1 MELKYKVKTTKMHK
15 KITEDVIKLEHK
27 DNGEKANIIFNSLL
41 HTKCQNKDDNI
52 YVEEKVKKIVING
65 VSFYKIQNV
74 SINGFEIHI
83 NGNTWIG
90 FDRIVSLYIEY
101 NTLECVDI
109 KFNGRIDNDDG
120 YEIDVKTSN
129 F

>member
-1 MELKYKVKTTKMHK
+1 MELKYKIKTTKMHEET
-15 KITEDVIKLEHK
+15 TEDVIKLEHK

-41 HTKCQNKDDNI
+41 YTKCQNKDDNI

-65 VSFYKIQNV
+65 ISFYKVQNV
-74 SINGFEIHI
+74 SIDGFEIRI
-83 NGNTWIG
+83 NDNTWIG

-101 NTLECVDI
+101 TTLECVDI

>member
-1 MELKYKVKTTKMHK
+1 MHK
-15 KITEDVIKLEHK
+15 KITEDVIELKHK

-41 HTKCQNKDDNI
+41 HTKCQNKYDNT

-74 SINGFEIHI
+74 SIDGFEIHI

-101 NTLECVDI
+101 TTSECVDI
-109 KFNGRIDNDDG
+109 EFNGRIDNDDG
-120 YEIDVKTSN
+120 HEIDVKTSN

>member
-15 KITEDVIKLEHK
+15 ETTEDVIKLEHK

-41 HTKCQNKDDNI
+41 HTKSQNKDDNI

-65 VSFYKIQNV
+65 ISFYRVQNV
-74 SINGFEIHI
+74 SIDGFEIRI
-83 NGNTWIG
+83 NDNTWIG

-101 NTLECVDI
+101 TTLECVDI

-120 YEIDVKTSN
+120 YEIDIKTSN

>member
-15 KITEDVIKLEHK
+15 ETTEDVIKLEHK
-27 DNGEKANIIFNSLL
+27 DNGEKTNIIFNSLL

-65 VSFYKIQNV
+65 ISFYKVQNV
-74 SINGFEIHI
+74 SIDGFEIRI
-83 NGNTWIG
+83 NDNTWIG

-101 NTLECVDI
+101 TTLECVDI
-109 KFNGRIDNDDG
+109 EFNGRIDNDDG
-120 YEIDVKTSN
+120 YEIDIKTSN

>member
-15 KITEDVIKLEHK
+15 KITEDVIELEHK

-41 HTKCQNKDDNI
+41 YTKCQNKDDNTYI
-52 YVEEKVKKIVING
+52 EEKVKKIVING

-74 SINGFEIHI
+74 SIDGFEIHI

-101 NTLECVDI
+101 TTLECVDI

>member
-15 KITEDVIKLEHK
+15 ETTEDVIKLEHK
-27 DNGEKANIIFNSLL
+27 DNGEKVNIIFNSLL
-41 HTKCQNKDDNI
+41 HTKCQNKDDDI

-65 VSFYKIQNV
+65 ISFYKVQNV
-74 SINGFEIHI
+74 SIDGFEIRI
-83 NGNTWIG
+83 NDNTWIG

-101 NTLECVDI
+101 TTLECVDI
-109 KFNGRIDNDDG
+109 EFNGRIDNDDG
-120 YEIDVKTSN
+120 YEIDIKTSN

>member
-1 MELKYKVKTTKMHK
+1 MHK
-15 KITEDVIKLEHK
+15 ETTEDVIKLEHK
-27 DNGEKANIIFNSLL
+27 DNGEKANIMFNSLL

-65 VSFYKIQNV
+65 ISFYRVQNV
-74 SINGFEIHI
+74 SIDGFEIRI
-83 NGNTWIG
+83 NDNTWIG

-101 NTLECVDI
+101 TTLECVDI

-120 YEIDVKTSN
+120 YEIDIKTSN

>member
-15 KITEDVIKLEHK
+15 ETTEDVIKLEHK

-41 HTKCQNKDDNI
+41 NTKCQNKDDNT

-65 VSFYKIQNV
+65 ISFYRVQNV
-74 SINGFEIHI
+74 SIDGFEIRI
-83 NGNTWIG
+83 NDNTWIG

-101 NTLECVDI
+101 TTLECVDI

-120 YEIDVKTSN
+120 YEIDIKTSN

>member
-1 MELKYKVKTTKMHK
+1 MELKYKIKTTKMHK
-15 KITEDVIKLEHK
+15 ETTEDVIKLKHK

-41 HTKCQNKDDNI
+41 YTKCQNKDDNI
-52 YVEEKVKKIVING
+52 YVEEKVKKVVING
-65 VSFYKIQNV
+65 VSFYRVQNV
-74 SINGFEIHI
+74 SIDGFEIRI

-101 NTLECVDI
+101 TTLECVDI

>member
-15 KITEDVIKLEHK
+15 ETTEDVIKLEHK
-27 DNGEKANIIFNSLL
+27 DNGEKVNIIFNSLL

-65 VSFYKIQNV
+65 ISFYKVQNV
-74 SINGFEIHI
+74 SIDGFEIRI
-83 NGNTWIG
+83 NDNTWIG
-90 FDRIVSLYIEY
+90 FDRIVNLYIEY
-101 NTLECVDI
+101 TTLECVDI

>member
-15 KITEDVIKLEHK
+15 ETTEDVIKLEHK
-27 DNGEKANIIFNSLL
+27 DNGEKVNIIFNSLL

-65 VSFYKIQNV
+65 ISFYKVQNV
-74 SINGFEIHI
+74 SIDGFEIRI
-83 NGNTWIG
+83 NDNTWIG

-101 NTLECVDI
+101 TTLECVDI
-109 KFNGRIDNDDG
+109 EFNGRIDNDDG
-120 YEIDVKTSN
+120 YEIDIKTSN

>member
-15 KITEDVIKLEHK
+15 EITEDVIKLEHQ
-27 DNGEKANIIFNSLL
+27 DNGEKTNIIFNSLL

-52 YVEEKVKKIVING
+52 YIEEKVKKIVING
-65 VSFYKIQNV
+65 VSFYRVQNV
-74 SINGFEIHI
+74 SIDGFEIHI

-101 NTLECVDI
+101 TTLECVDI

>member
-15 KITEDVIKLEHK
+15 ETTEDVIKLEHK
-27 DNGEKANIIFNSLL
+27 DNGEKTNIIFNSLL

-65 VSFYKIQNV
+65 ISFYKVQNV
-74 SINGFEIHI
+74 SIDGFEIRI
-83 NGNTWIG
+83 NDNTWIG

-101 NTLECVDI
+101 TTLECVDI

>member
-1 MELKYKVKTTKMHK
+1 MELKYKIKTTKMHK
-15 KITEDVIKLEHK
+15 KITEDVIELEHK

-41 HTKCQNKDDNI
+41 YTKCQNKDDNI

-65 VSFYKIQNV
+65 ISFYKVQNV
-74 SINGFEIHI
+74 SIDGFEIRI
-83 NGNTWIG
+83 NDNTWIG

-101 NTLECVDI
+101 TTLECVDI

>member
-15 KITEDVIKLEHK
+15 ETTEDVIKLEHK

-41 HTKCQNKDDNI
+41 HTNGQTKDDNI

-65 VSFYKIQNV
+65 ISFYKVQNV
-74 SINGFEIHI
+74 SIDGFEIHI
-83 NGNTWIG
+83 NNNTWIG

-101 NTLECVDI
+101 TTLECVDI